1 MPPAASCGWKVPVT
15 AQESGAVAAKD
26 IRSVY
31 GSALHGNSHSLS
43 PARVLYVD
51 SVTRLRRRPPLLTRK
66 LGLVA
71 SPRQGQGLEILM
83 KHEPTIF

>member
-1 MPPAASCGWKVPVT
+1 MPPASCGWKVPVT
-15 AQESGAVAAKD
+15 AQESGARSGD
-26 IRSVY
+26 IKSVY
-31 GSALHGNSHSLS
+31 GSSLHGNSQSL
-43 PARVLYVD
+43 PPPNVLHVD
-51 SVTRLRRRPPLLTRK
+51 SVTQVCRRPPLLTRK